1 MMTDDELLELYK
13 TGKTQKEKDFIVEKI
28 LKNIEPYIKSVLS
41 RKYSFLLSNQYYD
54 EAMLECKIVVWEQ
67 MQKYDPAREASFL
80 TCCRLPVNHAIR
92 SYLEKNVF
100 NNSFYKHKRYGKVNF
115 TSYESAEPVLSRK
128 RIFEDGLIDKLDIL
142 NLLDTLDYINKFILI
157 QFYINQMSIK
167 DISRELG
174 IPENSVKDRKRK
186 TLEKLRMLL

>member
-1 MMTDDELLELYK
+1 M
-13 TGKTQKEKDFIVEKI
+13 
-28 LKNIEPYIKSVLS
+28 
-41 RKYSFLLSNQYYD
+41 
-54 EAMLECKIVVWEQ
+54 
-67 MQKYDPAREASFL
+67 
-80 TCCRLPVNHAIR
+80 
-92 SYLEKNVF
+92 
-100 NNSFYKHKRYGKVNF
+100 
-115 TSYESAEPVLSRK
+115 
-128 RIFEDGLIDKLDIL
+128 DKLDIL